1 MNCTDFTS
9 SNGNR
14 NGKRNYGAANCG
26 ARAKQHHNSSIDFLD
41 RSVLEAAKHGQANAD
56 ALTSSRQFF
65 ADRANPGDG
74 TVVGTRVVLA
84 QVFLVL
90 TDKNRNCVSS
100 MTEWSRLVRA

>member
-14 NGKRNYGAANCG
+14 NAQQNYGAANCG
-26 ARAKQHHNSSIDFLD
+26 ARTKHHHYSLTDFLD
-41 RSVLEAAKHGQANAD
+41 RSVPDAAKHGQANAY
-56 ALTSSRQFF
+56 AFGPGAKVLRI
-65 ADRANPGDG
+65 RANPGDG

-90 TDKNRNCVSS
+90 TD
-100 MTEWSRLVRA
+100 